1 MNKRNTYV
9 RPIKENEG
17 RLFLDWATENSH
29 GEFDPQ
35 VPLFPSSTTWCAY
48 DKDGPLV
55 FQTIQRPLMLETLA
69 PRPGAT
75 KEQVA
80 LAMKE
85 LTQNAITT
93 AHVLGA
99 GEIYYLGSDD
109 GTDALATNHI
119 FEELPYKVFRVKI
132 RELTCTSA

>member
-1 MNKRNTYV
+1 MNKRHCYV
-9 RPIKENEG
+9 RPITANEGQLFFDWAKENP
-17 RLFLDWATENSH
+17 H

-35 VPLFPSSTTWCAY
+35 VPMFPSSTTWCAY

-55 FQTIQRPLMLETLA
+55 FQTVQRPLMLETLA

-85 LTQNAITT
+85 LTQNAITL
-93 AHVLGA
+93 AHSQGA
-99 GEIYYLGSDD
+99 GELYFLSTEPGKDNM
-109 GTDALATNHI
+109 AANQI
-119 FEELPYKVFRVKI
+119 FTELPYKVFRAKLKD
-132 RELTCTSA
+132 LTTCG